1 MHVDDRIAITYN
13 LDIPSSLSLS
23 LPVSG
28 SLRYY
33 RSPSVSVG
41 LSRSLFLRASSGS
54 PPVLTGFLSGRFSHQ
69 RTHIHQWSSCPRFLH
84 VHNLTGSWPV
94 PDCSSKSGVDRR
106 WFTVHWCSL
115 NVDVHSALFLSLL
128 LFSLP
133 SSLSFALHGCLSIA
147 VCLFDMS
154 LSLSASVYPRVCLCR
169 PTRSSPVLY
178 TGFAE
183 HNVR

>member
-133 SSLSFALHGCLSIA
+133 SSLSLFRSAWLSEYSC
-147 VCLFDMS
+147 VFVRYVTLF
-154 LSLSASVYPRVCLCR
+154 VCLCV
-169 PTRSSPVLY
+169 SACMPV
-178 TGFAE
+178 
-183 HNVR
+183 